1 MNVARC
7 VVLVVAGAASSGA
20 VSQELPSQARDDHFT
35 CTVIRPSGERGAVV
49 PETWPGGIVPYEFD
63 SGVSATNQNRVR
75 SAMNMLE
82 ASAGV
87 TFIPRTN
94 ESNRLMIG
102 EYGGNWSQVGM
113 SGGQQSLSI
122 YNWTQP
128 LIICHELIH
137 ALGRHHQQCRMDR
150 DDYVQ
155 VNWGNI
161 DDDYEYNYY
170 IANSDEVGPYD
181 FESVM
186 HYSQWG
192 FSIGGPTMTC
202 QPGYEQWQ
210 NVMGQRDYLSDG
222 DTATLQHMYPDGE
235 SDASI
240 MYVQVTPE
248 QVEAGDLL
256 HVVSVIKNIGEQA
269 AFDAV
274 ASVYLSSDD
283 AVGSDDTLLGEEVF
297 SYLLPDDISYLSLD
311 VPVPA
316 ATPDGSWFIVVE
328 VSGSGDADESNNVY
342 AVGIEVGGID
352 ACSGDANGDGIV
364 NVDDVLAIV
373 AAFGDCAGCGE
384 DVDGDGMVSVDD
396 LLVAISGWGPCL

>member
-7 VVLVVAGAASSGA
+7 VVLAVAGAASSGA
-20 VSQELPSQARDDHFT
+20 VSQEFPSQTRDDHFT

-63 SGVSATNQNRVR
+63 GGVSATNQSRVR

-240 MYVQVTPE
+240 MYVQVSPE
-248 QVEAGDLL
+248 QIEAGDLL

-274 ASVYLSSDD
+274 GSVYLSAD
-283 AVGSDDTLLGEEVF
+283 ARESGVQSVKPVLGLATHLVGLFQVGFDGLGAVLQGFLQGISGQEGQDRQEQEEV
-297 SYLLPDDISYLSLD
+297 YALEDDGIPRNHRG
-311 VPVPA
+311 VIR
-316 ATPDGSWFIVVE
+316 GH
-328 VSGSGDADESNNVY
+328 GSGREQS
-342 AVGIEVGGID
+342 EKEE
-352 ACSGDANGDGIV
+352 
-364 NVDDVLAIV
+364 
-373 AAFGDCAGCGE
+373 GE
-384 DVDGDGMVSVDD
+384 HTGHGLFS
-396 LLVAISGWGPCL
+396 